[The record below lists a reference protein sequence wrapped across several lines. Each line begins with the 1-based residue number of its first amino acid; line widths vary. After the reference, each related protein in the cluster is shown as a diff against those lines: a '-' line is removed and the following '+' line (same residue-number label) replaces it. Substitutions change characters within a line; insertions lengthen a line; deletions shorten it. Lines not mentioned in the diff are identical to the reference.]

1 MDSDRGTDDG
11 TGNTVRAEG
20 IGEHAAVGA
29 NA

>member
-1 MDSDRGTDDG
+1 MDPDRGADDG

-20 IGEHAAVGA
+20 IGQHATVGA